1 MTHPSF
7 EQAMARI
14 SVQELAERLAGAA
27 GMDPTSKIQLIDVRE
42 PQEVA
47 IASLPAFDNF
57 PLSEFAVWS
66 GQIHDHLDAEVE
78 TLVLCHHGFRSAQ
91 VCQWLMAQGFSNVKN
106 ITGGIDA
113 YANIVDSSIPK
124 Y

>member
-1 MTHPSF
+1 MPHPSF
-7 EQAMARI
+7 EQAIAHI
-14 SVQELAERLAGAA
+14 SVQEVAERLADATRA
-27 GMDPTSKIQLIDVRE
+27 EATNKLQLVDVRE

-47 IASLPAFDNF
+47 IASLPAFENF

-66 GQIHDHLDAEVE
+66 GQIHDRLDAEVE
-78 TLVLCHHGFRSAQ
+78 TLVLCHHGLRSAQ

-113 YANIVDSSIPK
+113 YANVVDASIPK